1 MKKRSKTY
9 STLMLVPPM
18 VLMALI
24 WSPSSNAID
33 IKSFLPETLTAR
45 TLAVIKGE
53 QDTSV
58 AQPEHIKFED
68 ILDEDQPTIEEAT
81 QEVVENTEGALPKKV
96 EEEKEVVV
104 AEVKV
109 ETTEDDEVGEVSAQE
124 ESVDKSKEEEEE
136 IDQVACNVEKKKK
149 TLTQEVESQ
158 EQDIMAQFNDFFQAV
173 MVPMMANYISSQ
185 SFKAP
190 PVQTGFTGIPAQNT
204 NFGAGLG
211 LNLMSLSDYFN
222 ARSMGFGASTINNYN
237 VTGDFYN
244 GAYNNTMGST
254 PMGLNS
260 NGMNGMNQFNAG
272 MSQTMFNS
280 ATASPHTFNF
290 GMAVQDHSRFDQ
302 MRPQNTQA
310 SVAPLVQSAPVAPI
324 VNGPAPAATTTNQ
337 SAARNTVAE

>member
-24 WSPSSNAID
+24 WSPSSHAID
-33 IKSFLPETLTAR
+33 IKSFLPETFTAR
-45 TLAVIKGE
+45 TLAVIEGE
-53 QDTSV
+53 QATSA
-58 AQPEHIKFED
+58 AQPEDVELEG
-68 ILDEDQPTIEEAT
+68 ILNEDQQSIEEAA
-81 QEVVENTEGALPKKV
+81 QEVVERTEGALPKKQDDV
-96 EEEKEVVV
+96 SAEEQLITKI
-104 AEVKV
+104 KI
-109 ETTEDDEVGEVSAQE
+109 ETSEDKEVGEVAELE
-124 ESVDKSKEEEEE
+124 ELAEE
-136 IDQVACNVEKKKK
+136 IDQVTCNVKKK

-173 MVPMMANYISSQ
+173 MVPMMANYISNQ
-185 SFKAP
+185 SFRAP

-204 NFGAGLG
+204 NFGSGLG

-254 PMGLNS
+254 PMGLSS
-260 NGMNGMNQFNAG
+260 NGMNGINQFNAG
-272 MSQTMFNS
+272 MSQTMFNT

-302 MRPQNTQA
+302 MNTQN
-310 SVAPLVQSAPVAPI
+310 SQAPV
-324 VNGPAPAATTTNQ
+324 VTGPAPAAATPIQTTT
-337 SAARNTVAE
+337 RNTVAE